1 MGKIYLLR
9 HGETDYHV
17 EKRLVGRKDVSINET
32 GREQA
37 RRAGEYFD
45 GVELSAIY
53 CSPLKRCRETAQPVA
68 DNKGLEVQVM
78 DGLIEVEMGEWDGQL
93 VKDLFLNDKELLTAW
108 MRNPSSVTLPGG
120 EDFGAVRDRTAL
132 AMEEITRRHAQ
143 DGAVL
148 VVSHGGPI
156 RTIICQT
163 LKMDIDNM
171 LRIEIDLASISSIA
185 FFEGGIAK
193 SGIVSLVNDTS
204 HLKQ

>member
-1 MGKIYLLR
+1 MR

>member
-1 MGKIYLLR
+1 MR

-132 AMEEITRRHAQ
+132 VMEEITRRHAQ

-171 LRIEIDLASISSIA
+171 LRIGIDLASISSIA

-204 HLKQ
+204 HLRT

>member
-1 MGKIYLLR
+1 MR

-53 CSPLKRCRETAQPVA
+53 CSPLKRCRETARPVA

-120 EDFGAVRDRTAL
+120 EDFGAVSDRTAL

-204 HLKQ
+204 HLRT

>member
-1 MGKIYLLR
+1 LR